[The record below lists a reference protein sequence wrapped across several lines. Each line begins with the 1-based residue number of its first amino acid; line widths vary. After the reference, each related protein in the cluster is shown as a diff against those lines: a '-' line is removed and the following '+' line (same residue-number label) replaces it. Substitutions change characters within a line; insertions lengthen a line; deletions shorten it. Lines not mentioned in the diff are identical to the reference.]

1 MVTSLL
7 KHDRIRTTDVKAKEL
22 RDWADHIIN
31 LARRGDLHAR
41 RQALSIV
48 REKKVVHKLFAEA
61 DKRFA
66 GMSGGYTR
74 IYKLGRRKGDSA
86 PISLIEIVTADTM
99 KKREKKPKT
108 EKKAEPAPRPKPEP
122 IRAADIKPEEPA
134 PEESASDTQIQPEEE
149 KKESEE

>member
-22 RDWADHIIN
+22 RDWADHIIT

-99 KKREKKPKT
+99 KKREKKPTK
-108 EKKAEPAPRPKPEP
+108 EKIAEPAPRPKPEP

-134 PEESASDTQIQPEEE
+134 KAESTPDTQAQPEEE
-149 KKESEE
+149 TKESDE